1 MPSTGA
7 GFTSQGNLGG
17 GRHSGKALALG
28 CGVVVCGGLGDDGAL
43 STCEGADANG
53 LPVSMAAALPVATF
67 SFSFTALDDTR
78 ALMAGGSLPDGH
90 FDEAHVLTLAP

>member
-1 MPSTGA
+1 
-7 GFTSQGNLGG
+7 
-17 GRHSGKALALG
+17 
-28 CGVVVCGGLGDDGAL
+28 
-43 STCEGADANG
+43 
-53 LPVSMAAALPVATF
+53 VATF